1 MLFTW
6 SMRPLPVCFWVW
18 RGRGNRRSP
27 LPGFLFL
34 LRLQT
39 EPLRL
44 SRKFDRCLVNE
55 LPLLVLVDLGR
66 QVRTVVGRGGRD
78 LGSQPAR
85 IEILQLLQRILHP
98 PTVQLPFLVG
108 DLQRLA

>member
-6 SMRPLPVCFWVW
+6 SI
-18 RGRGNRRSP
+18 RSP
-27 LPGFLFL
+27 PVSCFYGGEEGKWIPLLLFLFPF
-34 LRLQT
+34 RLQP
-39 EPLRL
+39 EPLRFA
-44 SRKFDRCLVNE
+44 RKLDRRLVNE

-66 QVRTVVGRGGRD
+66 QVRTVVARGERD

-98 PTVQLPFLVG
+98 PT
-108 DLQRLA
+108 

>member
-6 SMRPLPVCFWVW
+6 SIRPLQASFFLKW
-18 RGRGNRRSP
+18 RGIHPPPPSRFP
-27 LPGFLFL
+27 V
-34 LRLQT
+34 RLQP
-39 EPLRL
+39 EPFRL
-44 SRKFDRCLVNE
+44 ARKIDRRLVNE

-66 QVRTVVGRGGRD
+66 QVRTMVGRGERD

-85 IEILQLLQRILHP
+85 IEILQRLQGILHP
-98 PTVQLPFLVG
+98 RTVQLPFLVG

>member
-6 SMRPLPVCFWVW
+6 SMRPLPVLFSVW

-44 SRKFDRCLVNE
+44 ARKLDRRLENE

-66 QVRTVVGRGGRD
+66 HVRPMVGRGDRD

-85 IEILQLLQRILHP
+85 IEILQRLQGILHP
-98 PTVQLPFLVG
+98 RTVQL
-108 DLQRLA
+108 